1 MKIAKTLGVAVV
13 VAVIGVLG
21 GPRADEPKTHDHS
34 RETISPAF
42 RVAIANAKGKNM
54 IGVIVD
60 YKPGGVT
67 PPHRH
72 GDAFIVAYV
81 LSGSVRSQVDNG
93 EVKTFRVGE
102 SWTEDPGAHHRVSEN
117 ASKTEPAKVL
127 AIFVADDN
135 YKEFLFI
142 DKR

>member
-1 MKIAKTLGVAVV
+1 MKIAKALGVAAVV
-13 VAVIGVLG
+13 TAIGVFG
-21 GPRADEPKTHDHS
+21 GPRADEPKTHDHP
-34 RETISPAF
+34 REKISPAF
-42 RVAIANAKGKNM
+42 KTAIANAKGM
-54 IGVIVD
+54 TMTGVIVD

-127 AIFVADDN
+127 AIFVADEK
-135 YKEFLFI
+135 YKKFLFM
-142 DKR
+142 DKP